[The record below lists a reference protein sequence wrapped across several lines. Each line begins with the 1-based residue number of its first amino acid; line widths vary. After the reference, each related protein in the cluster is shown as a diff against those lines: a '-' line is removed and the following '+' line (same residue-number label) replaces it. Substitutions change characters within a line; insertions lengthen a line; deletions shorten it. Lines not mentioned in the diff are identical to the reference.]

1 MPIPIGSTLDHD
13 LSNAGDDGDM
23 TDERT
28 ADLYLRDLGILVAE
42 QARQARAD
50 RDADPKDS
58 FALGRLTG
66 WHEIVSLMQQQAE
79 AFGLAVED
87 VGLGGI
93 DPERD
98 LL

>member
-1 MPIPIGSTLDHD
+1 M
-13 LSNAGDDGDM
+13 A
-23 TDERT
+23 DERT
-28 ADLYLRDLGILVAE
+28 ARLYLQDLGLLVAE
-42 QARQARAD
+42 QARRARAD

-58 FALGRLTG
+58 FASGRLMAM
-66 WHEIVSLMQQQAE
+66 HEIVSLMQQQAE